1 MSRFISMPEMGII
14 IDGIY
19 RNYSKAKIDQKNVNK
34 LAADCNTSV
43 NVLIKVRNILA
54 ARQLLIIEGERATQK
69 CYWNTA
75 KCKPNP
81 VMLTEVYRIYT
92 KDAKS
97 RVKVEIK
104 KERRLP
110 SFESALLAIRK
121 AGWDEISLRKTVSY
135 RRITEDI
142 ILSKMEEGE

>member
-1 MSRFISMPEMGII
+1 MARFISMPEMGII

-19 RNYSKAKIDQKNVNK
+19 RNYSKVKIDQKNVNK

-81 VMLTEVYRIYT
+81 VMLTEVYRVYT

-97 RVKVEIK
+97 RVKVEK

-121 AGWDEISLRKTVSY
+121 AGWNEITLRKTEGY
-135 RRITEDI
+135 CRTTKDI
-142 ILSKMEEGE
+142 NLSAMEEGE

>member
-1 MSRFISMPEMGII
+1 MARFISMPEMGII

-19 RNYSKAKIDQKNVNK
+19 RNYSKAKIDQKSVNK

-43 NVLIKVRNILA
+43 NVLMKVRNILA
-54 ARQLLIIEGERATQK
+54 ARQQLIIEGERTTQK
-69 CYWNTA
+69 CFWNTA
-75 KCKPNP
+75 KSAPNP

-97 RVKVEIK
+97 RVKVER
-104 KERRLP
+104 KEKRLP

-121 AGWDEISLRKTVSY
+121 AGWNEITLRKTEGY
-135 RRITEDI
+135 CRTTKDI
-142 ILSKMEEGE
+142 NLSAMEEGE

>member
-1 MSRFISMPEMGII
+1 MARFISLPEMGII

-43 NVLIKVRNILA
+43 TVLLKVRNILI
-54 ARQLLIIEGERATQK
+54 ARQQLIVEGERATQK
-69 CYWNTA
+69 CFWNTA
-75 KCKPNP
+75 KSAPNP
-81 VMLTEVYRIYT
+81 VMLTEVYRVYT

-121 AGWDEISLRKTVSY
+121 AGWDEISLRKTEGY
-135 RRITEDI
+135 CRTTKDI
-142 ILSKMEEGE
+142 NLSAMEEGE